1 MNVQITPLQTPPVRD
16 SHMNVQ
22 ITPLQTPPVRDSHS
36 DDEPGGRG
44 RIVLIGGVALAV
56 ALGGFWYF
64 THDSKPPVRRA
75 GPAPVLVAPVEIG
88 DMAVIERTIGT
99 VMANSTVQVNARIQ
113 GQMTQ
118 AFFKEG
124 QMVKAGDVLFQIDPR
139 PYIAIHDNAT
149 ASMAT
154 TKAKADRYAR
164 LKEQNAISP
173 QEYEDAEAAYL
184 QAKAT
189 AEAARLNLEYTTIK
203 APISGKTGPILIQP
217 GNMIAAATAS
227 TTASSLVTINEIQ
240 PVKISLALPQSDL
253 PRIQAMQAKGGLN
266 ILISMHDEGGKDI
279 QVPVNFIGNAVTNTT
294 GTIELRATYANP
306 DMALVPGQL
315 VDVQV
320 GLAQISQATL
330 VPREAVNT
338 GPDGQFVYAV
348 KDGTAQQVPVRI
360 LFDDGVKDAVSGAL
374 QKGDQVITEG
384 QLRVLPGAK
393 VSISG
398 AKRHAAQGND
408 KAGKGPMTS
417 GRRRVPHVQDHQG

>member
-1 MNVQITPLQTPPVRD
+1 
-16 SHMNVQ
+16 
-22 ITPLQTPPVRDSHS
+22 
-36 DDEPGGRG
+36 
-44 RIVLIGGVALAV
+44 
-56 ALGGFWYF
+56 
-64 THDSKPPVRRA
+64 
-75 GPAPVLVAPVEIG
+75 
-88 DMAVIERTIGT
+88 
-99 VMANSTVQVNARIQ
+99 MANSTVQVNARIQ

-139 PYIAIHDNAT
+139 PYKAIHDNAL

-154 TKAKADRYAR
+154 TQAKADRYAR

-253 PRIQAMQAKGGLN
+253 PRIQAMQAKGGLT
-266 ILISMHDEGGKDI
+266 ILISMHDAGGKDI
-279 QVPVNFIGNAVTNTT
+279 QVPVNFIGNAVTSTT
-294 GTIELRATYANP
+294 GTIELRASYPNP

-315 VDVQV
+315 VDVTV
-320 GLAQISQATL
+320 ALAEIPNATL

-348 KDGTAQQVPVRI
+348 RDGRAEQVPVKVQ
-360 LFDDGVKDAVSGAL
+360 FDNGVDDAVSGTL
-374 QKGDQVITEG
+374 RKGELVITEG
-384 QLRVLPGAK
+384 QLRVVPGAK
-393 VSISG
+393 VSVSG
-398 AKRHAAQGND
+398 AKARAPKD
-408 KAGKGPMTS
+408 GKGQMTS
-417 GRRRVPHVQDHQG
+417 GRRRVSRTQDHEG